1 MLWTKGVEWV
11 KVLDALSPLCL
22 WQCFLLLQSQFSIFW
37 SGSHSTMVAAAA
49 VLNSSPTVG
58 RDGGNILWALCCIF
72 GQFPSAQPS
81 LSLANIFDCSHHC
94 HHPKFYHPPL
104 TRKGR
109 CGRDRFL
116 NCCKR
121 HKNSQQKPILDRMQG
136 CCPVLQTFPRKI
148 LTVPPHAD
156 LAKVLNSFSFFK
168 WIVPMMII
176 DRQKKVK
183 RFGVHSFS
191 RIAK

>member
-1 MLWTKGVEWV
+1 M
-11 KVLDALSPLCL
+11 
-22 WQCFLLLQSQFSIFW
+22 
-37 SGSHSTMVAAAA
+37 
-49 VLNSSPTVG
+49 
-58 RDGGNILWALCCIF
+58 
-72 GQFPSAQPS
+72 
-81 LSLANIFDCSHHC
+81 
-94 HHPKFYHPPL
+94 

-148 LTVPPHAD
+148 LTFPPHAD

-168 WIVPMMII
+168 WTVPMMII

-183 RFGVHSFS
+183 RFGVHSLRELQSKTNFAFTIYRDVKVQWKWLEIEKWNSSIIFEKSQDFWQVFFS
-191 RIAK
+191 KNKPKIWFQETLSWFLEKCKKIQ